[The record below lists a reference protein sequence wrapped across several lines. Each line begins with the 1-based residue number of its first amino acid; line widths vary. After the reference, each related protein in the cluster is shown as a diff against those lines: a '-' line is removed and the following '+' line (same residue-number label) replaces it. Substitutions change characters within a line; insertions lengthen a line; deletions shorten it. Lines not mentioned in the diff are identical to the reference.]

1 MSSDD
6 DPLTIAYKRS
16 MRMTRAEI
24 EAAQQAGAL
33 RMLDAAYA
41 DEGGYAAHVSKEI
54 DALMA
59 YNDHELTQR
68 TRPVGSPT
76 WSPRAYAALRGLTG
90 TTADMFTE
98 IATAIQNARQSTP
111 W

>member
-24 EAAQQAGAL
+24 KAAQQAGAL
-33 RMLDAAYA
+33 RMLNAAYA

-59 YNDHELTQR
+59 YNDYGLTQR
-68 TRPVGSPT
+68 TWPVGAPT
-76 WSPRAYAALRGLTG
+76 WSPRAYAALHGLTG
-90 TTADMFTE
+90 TTADIFVEMAE
-98 IATAIQNARQSTP
+98 ELQRDHH
-111 W
+111 